1 MTRTKTTALLV
12 CVGTAALAFSQAQ
25 AQANDAPAAPAQAS
39 SGGLSDI
46 VVTAQRREQRLQ
58 DVPVAVSA
66 FNSEALQARNITSLV
81 GVEGLAPNVKFTSAA
96 GYPSYSAVA
105 IRGAYELN
113 TAPFYDQP
121 TGVYIDGVFIGK
133 AQGSI
138 FDIAD
143 ISSIE
148 ILRGPQG
155 TLFGRNT
162 LAGAVNITTRKPSGV
177 LSGRIEA
184 GIGNFNMHRLRAS
197 IDLPQIGPLS
207 LNVAGLLMVRDGYF
221 KNRPA
226 PYPDAPSI
234 LPILPPSVQD
244 TNATNS
250 KSFRVAAKLDLA
262 ENIEANYTFDYSRM
276 RNRPGLSQLTRI
288 GEGGMF
294 DPNSP
299 FYVGVPLHLYVRPDR
314 QKTGYLNGS
323 IGNAPLQDNVKT
335 TGHALTLDWDLGGAS
350 IKSISAY
357 RTQRYFNALDLD
369 GSPYPIAAA
378 TLASRYKSFSQELQL
393 TGTIGETINYTGG
406 VYYFWDKGA
415 VTDNPFQAFGGT
427 PSLSRYGF
435 GTSAFAIY
443 GQADW
448 SPEAL
453 EGVTVTLGGRYS
465 TERKKGSR
473 EFAQFDVAPIDYII
487 PPGTKAS
494 DRFKSFTPTI
504 ILGYKVNPD
513 LNLYAKYAKG
523 FKSGG
528 FGGEAATVAEAIRP
542 FAPETVDTYEIGLK
556 SELFDRKLRLNL
568 AAFWNE
574 RKDMQL
580 SVFTGLVDGLA
591 QTAIRNAGAARV
603 RGFEAEMLA
612 RPVDWFTLQATLGYL
627 DGKFKT
633 LYETDPANPSGP
645 PINVADQREFPV
657 VPRWSWSLSP
667 DLRLAKFGDSELHL
681 IVDYSHS
688 SRAFQGAYSPEA
700 ARAAPLDA
708 YHVVDARL
716 RLSDIKLDGTT
727 VALSAW
733 VRNITNESYRIGGF
747 DFGPAFG
754 NLTLGYFNPPR
765 TFGADLNMS
774 F

>member
-1 MTRTKTTALLV
+1 MLRILLLA
-12 CVGTAALAFSQAQ
+12 GTACLPVMAMAQ
-25 AQANDAPAAPAQAS
+25 QAS
-39 SGGLSDI
+39 SPEQATEQSGDNGGLGDI

-66 FNSEALQARNITSLV
+66 FNAEALAARNITSLT

-177 LSGRIEA
+177 LSGKIEA
-184 GIGNFNMHRLRAS
+184 GVGNYNQHRLRAS
-197 IDLPQIGPLS
+197 LDLPQFGPLS
-207 LNVAGLLMVRDGYF
+207 LNISGLISVRGGYF
-221 KNRPA
+221 KNRDT
-226 PYPDAPSI
+226 PYTGVPSI
-234 LPILPPSVQD
+234 LPLLPRTTD
-244 TNATNS
+244 EFNAINS
-250 KSFRVAAKLDLA
+250 KSLRVAAKLDLA
-262 ENIEANYTFDYSRM
+262 ENLVANYSFDYSRV
-276 RNRPGLSQLTRI
+276 RNRPGMAQLTRV
-288 GEGGMF
+288 GAGGIF
-294 DPNSP
+294 DPASP
-299 FYVGVPLHLYVRPDR
+299 AYVGVPLYLYVRPDR
-314 QKTGYLNGS
+314 ENTGYFNGAVDN
-323 IGNAPLQDNVKT
+323 GTLHDNVNT
-335 TGHALTLDWDLGGAS
+335 YGHALTIDLDLGGAS
-350 IKSISAY
+350 VKSISAY
-357 RTQRYFNALDLD
+357 RHQRYSNALDLD
-369 GSPYPIAAA
+369 GSPYPVAAA
-378 TLASRYKSFSQELQL
+378 SLDSRYKSFSQELQL
-393 TGTIGETINYTGG
+393 TGKIGDSINYTGG
-406 VYYFWDKGA
+406 VYYFWDDGA

-427 PSLSRYGF
+427 RSISRYGF
-435 GTSAFAIY
+435 GTSAFAAY

-448 SPEAL
+448 SPAAL
-453 EGVTVTLGGRYS
+453 EGLTFTVGARYS
-465 TERKKGSR
+465 TERKKASR
-473 EFAQFDVAPIDYII
+473 VFAASDVAPVSYII
-487 PPGTKAS
+487 PPGTEAA
-494 DRFKSFTPTI
+494 DRFNSFTPTFI
-504 ILGYKVNPD
+504 VGYKINNDVNV
-513 LNLYAKYAKG
+513 YAKYAKG

-528 FGGEAATVAEAIRP
+528 FGGEAATIAEAVRP
-542 FAPETVDTYEIGLK
+542 FAPETVDTFEIGLK

-580 SVFTGLVDGLA
+580 SVFTGFVGGLA
-591 QTAIRNAGAARV
+591 QTSIRNAGAARV
-603 RGFEAEMLA
+603 LGFEAEMLA
-612 RPVDWFTLQATLGYL
+612 RPVDWFTIQASLGYL

-633 LYETDPANPSGP
+633 LLEANPLDPSGP
-645 PINVADQREFPV
+645 PINVADNREFPV
-657 VPRWSWSLSP
+657 VPRWTWSISP
-667 DLRLAKFGDSELHL
+667 DLRLAAWDDAELHL

-688 SRAFQGAYSPEA
+688 SRAFQGAYDPVA
-700 ARAAPLDA
+700 ARAAPLDG
-708 YHVVDARL
+708 YDVIDARL
-716 RLSDIKLDGTT
+716 RLSDINLDGAK

-733 VRNITNESYRIGGF
+733 VKNATNTNYRVGGF

-765 TFGADLNMS
+765 TFGADLTLS